1 MNTKRWKKLFAFGLL
16 GGAILLQTPA
26 CAEQAAVVTAVTS
39 TITAGGVLYLV
50 GRVLNN

>member
-1 MNTKRWKKLFAFGLL
+1 MKRKAWKKLLTVGLL

-26 CAEQAAVVTAVTS
+26 CVEQAAVVTAVTS

-50 GRVLNN
+50 SRVFNN